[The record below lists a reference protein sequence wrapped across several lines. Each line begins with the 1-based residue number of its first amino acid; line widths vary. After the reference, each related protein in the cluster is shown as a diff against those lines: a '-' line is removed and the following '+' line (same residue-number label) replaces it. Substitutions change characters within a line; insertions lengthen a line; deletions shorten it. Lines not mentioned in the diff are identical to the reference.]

1 MTNKIKDDDFY
12 PGEISIPEYREK
24 LRIKFNQVKRYW
36 IYILVFALL
45 SGSMGW
51 FYSKQLPSYF
61 AANILFILSSGNQQ
75 PSQNNIIAQQLGLG
89 QKDNNEN
96 GLYTVQ
102 NFLGLLTHGKMI
114 RETLLLPYQSNE
126 SISFASKF
134 LALEGEKMPG
144 FPLNSVPYEELNKEQ
159 VSTLRNL
166 ADRIKPLLSIK
177 PAEDGTNFTQFS
189 GKFENEEFAK
199 YFTEALLQYTLQFYV
214 EGKTKEIKN
223 NINQIEQRKDSLLR
237 LLINKSKRIA
247 NQSVQSIDLNPAY
260 SATMVEGQLL
270 NNEGELIGKLYS
282 ESIASLEIVRSE
294 LRQQTPLFTIIEG
307 VEYPLLKEV
316 QPAMRWFLALFVL
329 GFLIGVIYFGVRG

>member
-114 RETLLLPYQSNE
+114 RETLLLPYQNNE
-126 SISFASKF
+126 SLSFASKF
-134 LALEGEKMPG
+134 LEIEGENVNG
-144 FPLNSVPYEELNKEQ
+144 FPLKTIPYEELNKEQ
-159 VSTLRNL
+159 VSILRGL
-166 ADRIKPLLSIK
+166 ADRIKPLLSVK

-199 YFTEALLQYTLQFYV
+199 YFTEALLQYTLQFYI

-270 NNEGELIGKLYS
+270 NNEGEFIGKLYS

-307 VEYPLLKEV
+307 VEYPLIKEI

-329 GFLIGVIYFGVRG
+329 GFLIGVIYFGVRE